1 MKDEGKSFLRYLLE
15 VEHEMMKDFKA
26 SPIDVAKMSLIDLIY
41 HYNRNVEDKV
51 NKIKAQNN
59 PELFRK

>member
-1 MKDEGKSFLRYLLE
+1 MKYVLE
-15 VEHEMMKDFKA
+15 IEHEMMKDFSL
-26 SPIDVAKMSLIDLIY
+26 SPMDVAKMSLIDLIY

-59 PELFRK
+59 PELFRR